1 MDSIGADALGAM
13 WSETTLPCHTAG
25 ILLLFSDLLHQ
36 LLVGGALDDLV
47 ELGAVVPHE
56 AHAADHDVARAPAVA
71 AVDHPKVHGNRSLA
85 GADLRLHGGLV
96 AANAVD
102 GVADD
107 DDLLAVVEIELA
119 GEHALDE
126 VTEEPDELLTLGRRA
141 RLPVTPKAA
150 ARELLEVEHVA
161 GETSDRRAPL
171 LCVRGPLELGV
182 VQNLHHPVD
191 AREELLGRLAGPR
204 RRCQHRPEPEGRD
217 GDHAPPRSEEHTSE
231 LQSPCNLVCRLLL
244 EKKKSKIEKKRG
256 WND

>member
-119 GEHALDE
+119 GEH
-126 VTEEPDELLTLGRRA
+126 
-141 RLPVTPKAA
+141 
-150 ARELLEVEHVA
+150 
-161 GETSDRRAPL
+161 
-171 LCVRGPLELGV
+171 
-182 VQNLHHPVD
+182 PVD

-217 GDHAPPRSEEHTSE
+217 GDHAPPGRH
-231 LQSPCNLVCRLLL
+231 
-244 EKKKSKIEKKRG
+244 
-256 WND
+256 

>member
-126 VTEEPDELLTLGRRA
+126 LTEEPDELLTPALHAGRRLLPEKKPRA
-141 RLPVTPKAA
+141 LPQAQHVDGPVRVTGRLPRRPRVRSAPA
-150 ARELLEVEHVA
+150 
-161 GETSDRRAPL
+161 TS
-171 LCVRGPLELGV
+171 
-182 VQNLHHPVD
+182 
-191 AREELLGRLAGPR
+191 GRP
-204 RRCQHRPEPEGRD
+204 
-217 GDHAPPRSEEHTSE
+217 
-231 LQSPCNLVCRLLL
+231 
-244 EKKKSKIEKKRG
+244 
-256 WND
+256 